1 MYDVWGSPEDS
12 ILILE
17 IHAGSKCFFD
27 VIEGRAW
34 SRWRDSLPKPNL
46 MAPLLPGG
54 LSDPTSAGRN
64 RDGQSGPG
72 EWTQCR
78 SQQKA
83 PKSQERELTGGCMN
97 TAVGCF
103 KST

>member
-1 MYDVWGSPEDS
+1 MYGGSPEDS

-27 VIEGRAW
+27 VIEGQAW
-34 SRWRDSLPKPNL
+34 SLWRDSLPKPNL
-46 MAPLLPGG
+46 LAPLLPGG
-54 LSDPTSAGRN
+54 LSDPTSAGRTVTGN
-64 RDGQSGPG
+64 RDQVSGHNVG
-72 EWTQCR
+72 ATKR
-78 SQQKA
+78 H
-83 PKSQERELTGGCMN
+83 KSQERELTGGCIN